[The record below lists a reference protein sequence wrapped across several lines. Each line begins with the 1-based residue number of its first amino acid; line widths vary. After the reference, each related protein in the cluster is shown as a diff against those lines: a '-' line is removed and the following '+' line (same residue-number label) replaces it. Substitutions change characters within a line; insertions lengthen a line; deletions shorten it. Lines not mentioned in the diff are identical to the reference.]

1 MSSKLRTLL
10 RHERTPPFEERGR
23 GERHWSAV
31 QLLSPTWFFVESSDI
46 GDGHVH
52 RWITTSM
59 VEAANIQ
66 RGLEPVKWA
75 RIFVC
80 LHASQ
85 SVNNGTLFEEIDE
98 AYQVGNSTEQMFQL
112 TNGMCFVVGAES
124 TKVPSTEPK
133 EVKLLYHRKAVR
145 QGHFAM

>member
-1 MSSKLRTLL
+1 
-10 RHERTPPFEERGR
+10 
-23 GERHWSAV
+23 
-31 QLLSPTWFFVESSDI
+31 
-46 GDGHVH
+46 
-52 RWITTSM
+52 M

>member
-1 MSSKLRTLL
+1 MSSKLRTQL
-10 RHERTPPFEERGR
+10 RNERTPPADERAR
-23 GERHWSAV
+23 GERYWSAV

-46 GDGHVH
+46 GDGYMH

-59 VEAANIQ
+59 VEAAIIQ

-80 LHASQ
+80 MRASQ
-85 SVNNGTLFEEIDE
+85 SVSDGTLFEEIEE
-98 AYQVGNSTEQMFQL
+98 AYQLGDTPEQMFQL
-112 TNGMCFVVGAES
+112 TNGMCFVIGADS
-124 TKVPSTEPK
+124 TKPKSSEPK

-145 QGHFAM
+145 QGRFAM